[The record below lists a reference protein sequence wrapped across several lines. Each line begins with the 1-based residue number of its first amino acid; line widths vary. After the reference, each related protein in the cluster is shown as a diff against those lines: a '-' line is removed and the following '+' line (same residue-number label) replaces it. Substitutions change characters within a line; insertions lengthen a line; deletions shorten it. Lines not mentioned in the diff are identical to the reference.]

1 MINIVLAI
9 NNQYIKQVSAL
20 IMSIHKNSKKNS
32 SIRIPFS
39 FLNNLEELDFDH
51 VKLDIY
57 DLAKNKTNIE
67 LLNLKSL
74 YLSNSQF

>member
-1 MINIVLAI
+1 MNLYDIEDVDLGKINIT
-9 NNQYIKQVSAL
+9 IKKL
-20 IMSIHKNSKKNS
+20 KILES
-32 SIRIPFS
+32 SIRMPFS
-39 FLNNLEELDFDH
+39 FLNNLEKLDFAQ

>member
-1 MINIVLAI
+1 MELYDIEDVDLGKINIT
-9 NNQYIKQVSAL
+9 IKKL
-20 IMSIHKNSKKNS
+20 EILES
-32 SIRIPFS
+32 SIRMPFS